1 MCQYLLGMSNLD
13 RSFTSVVNG
22 HCQNSFRDDT
32 CGSFQFKDMV
42 NNRSYASVVGS
53 TASNTT
59 KDNTMTVHTS
69 PPRGGASYCRNIVND
84 DGAGKNKH
92 PGNSDSNPAN
102 KMGQEMAIPLIPVS
116 MTPKAIFDKKQ
127 YHDSERGNKIHAEN
141 GHSGKI
147 FDINGLDEK
156 YLTSILLNTPKKK
169 MWKNSDHPM
178 VKAWKDQTDFEFGF
192 IPLSDL
198 HESDSRVINHLQK
211 YCPIETHKI
220 VAGYGKPNYLG
231 ARIKVDTQLN
241 LQMWYQ
247 ELRDYWDQQLLDFL
261 TFGFPLDFNR
271 NAPLH
276 WEGENHKSALEYPN
290 YIEAYLKDAQF
301 KAIVSPFEQHPCKNG
316 HISPF
321 MTRDKP
327 GSEHRRVIIDLSWPI
342 GCSVNAGI
350 DKDSYLGTDFALVL
364 PTVDN
369 IIDQLKT
376 LGRGANLYK
385 IDISRAFRHIK
396 VDPLD
401 YDLLGLHWRDV
412 YVDTCIPFGSCH
424 GSQIFQR
431 ISNAVCHIMRRHG
444 HKVINYVDDYV
455 GFSVP
460 FCND

>member
-1 MCQYLLGMSNLD
+1 
-13 RSFTSVVNG
+13 
-22 HCQNSFRDDT
+22 
-32 CGSFQFKDMV
+32 
-42 NNRSYASVVGS
+42 
-53 TASNTT
+53 
-59 KDNTMTVHTS
+59 
-69 PPRGGASYCRNIVND
+69 
-84 DGAGKNKH
+84 
-92 PGNSDSNPAN
+92 
-102 KMGQEMAIPLIPVS
+102 MGQQMVTPVVPVS
-116 MTPKAIFDKKQ
+116 LTPKPLTPGDIAKKVVACEHNAISEKAQ
-127 YHDSERGNKIHAEN
+127 CHDGQKGNKTHTEN

-156 YLTSILLNTPKKK
+156 YLTFILLNTPKRKL
-169 MWKNSDHPM
+169 WKNSDHAM

-198 HESDSRVINHLQK
+198 HESKDRDINHLQK
-211 YCPIETHKI
+211 YCPIEAHKI
-220 VAGYGKPNYLG
+220 VTGYDKPNYLG

-241 LQMWYQ
+241 LQIWYQ
-247 ELRDYWDQQLLDFL
+247 ELKDYWDQQLLDLL

-276 WEGENHKSALEYPN
+276 WEGENHRSALDYPN
-290 YIEAYLKDAQF
+290 DIEAYLKEEAQF
-301 KAIVSPFEQHPCKNG
+301 KAIVGPFDQYPCKNG

-327 GSEHRRVIIDLSWPI
+327 GSEHRRVIIHLSWPI

-364 PTVDN
+364 PTVDH

-376 LGRGANLYK
+376 LGRGAHLYK

-412 YVDTCIPFGSCH
+412 YVDTCVPFGKL
-424 GSQIFQR
+424 FQLHAFLYWLGR
-431 ISNAVCHIMRRHG
+431 
-444 HKVINYVDDYV
+444 K
-455 GFSVP
+455 F
-460 FCND
+460 